1 LKQGTGWRPP
11 INGTAGDDLAD
22 QEYAARLIRS
32 GARRKSLARL
42 KMEVTQDSQ
51 AV

>member
-1 LKQGTGWRPP
+1 MEPAGGRLSTERP
-11 INGTAGDDLAD
+11 DELAD

-32 GARRKSLARL
+32 GARRESLARL